1 MMITA
6 TARPNKFAG
15 KCAGCQGAVLA
26 NEGQLTGSTGSWTV
40 RHLPGECSTAAPAPV
55 KTGPEVKTMGVFRA
69 PAGGLWVAR
78 PSRGP
83 DKTRLVAFALVP
95 GADETFDLIYKRGA
109 IYDLRE
115 AWRMSYA
122 EAHDIAVKLGQ
133 CIVCGH
139 RFGKDDTSKS
149 TIKSRAE
156 GIGPK
161 CRAAFPDYALY
172 KPEADL
178 LAL

>member
-1 MMITA
+1 MITA

-95 GADETFDLIYKRGA
+95 GSA
-109 IYDLRE
+109 I
-115 AWRMSYA
+115 
-122 EAHDIAVKLGQ
+122 GQ
-133 CIVCGH
+133 GIFAYPLDSGQQVW
-139 RFGKDDTSKS
+139 S
-149 TIKSRAE
+149 TERV
-156 GIGPK
+156 G
-161 CRAAFPDYALY
+161 
-172 KPEADL
+172 
-178 LAL
+178 